1 MKDKMIAGLG
11 HRRLTGP
18 TTALNYLPHNLDMDG
33 DYCQSKGKQLVTYT
47 QELQWPEKEEGESEK
62 KEQNKAIEENKSRPF
77 ASEEV
82 GCDRKVL
89 SWMAKTNLD
98 DQCPSSPFPSFPS
111 SSQCSES
118 QQSDGQDTTASTET
132 VPSESTGDDTSSNTK
147 CICNIKKQNIKE
159 DKLMDGFMKWR
170 KAHQLVAFYEN
181 H

>member
-1 MKDKMIAGLG
+1 MNLLKTAMARKRGKEKVKRRSKT
-11 HRRLTGP
+11 RRL
-18 TTALNYLPHNLDMDG
+18 
-33 DYCQSKGKQLVTYT
+33 
-47 QELQWPEKEEGESEK
+47 K
-62 KEQNKAIEENKSRPF
+62 KIKSRPF

-132 VPSESTGDDTSSNTK
+132 VPSESTELTVGLEKNREAKS
-147 CICNIKKQNIKE
+147 KKGA
-159 DKLMDGFMKWR
+159 KLSKSRNKVDAPLLK
-170 KAHQLVAFYEN
+170 K
-181 H
+181 